1 MNVAI
6 CDDEQPGRSRI
17 RSLVQRQGMEC
28 QIEEFPSGQ
37 ALLQAIDGAG
47 EWPDILFLDISMDGM
62 DGISVAKELRAR
74 LRESQEPVWGS
85 LPLLIFVSGR
95 PEYMPEAFGVNAFQF
110 LVKPFGEADFNRV
123 FTQAA
128 QEYRFL
134 AAQKQKKPKEILVRS
149 QNSTRSI
156 RAEGIYY
163 VESSNRK
170 VILCLG
176 QEKLEYYGKI
186 SRLEQELGSGFF
198 RVHKGFLVNMQYVE
212 QYSRT
217 GVRMQNGDS
226 LLVSKYKYQD
236 FAKAYQDFISEET

>member
-37 ALLQAIDGAG
+37 TLLQAIDGAG
-47 EWPDILFLDISMDGM
+47 GWPDILFLDISMDGM

-128 QEYRFL
+128 QEYSFL
-134 AAQKQKKPKEILVRS
+134 AAQKQKKPKEYQEHPRRGHLLCGKQQPEGYPVPRAGKVRILW
-149 QNSTRSI
+149 QNQPPGAGT
-156 RAEGIYY
+156 
-163 VESSNRK
+163 
-170 VILCLG
+170 G
-176 QEKLEYYGKI
+176 Q
-186 SRLEQELGSGFF
+186 RLFPG
-198 RVHKGFLVNMQYVE
+198 
-212 QYSRT
+212 
-217 GVRMQNGDS
+217 
-226 LLVSKYKYQD
+226 
-236 FAKAYQDFISEET
+236 A

>member
-1 MNVAI
+1 MKVAI
-6 CDDEQPGRSRI
+6 CDDECLARSRI
-17 RSLVQRQGMEC
+17 RSLVQSQGIGC

-37 ALLQAIDGAG
+37 ALLQAIDRAG
-47 EWPDILFLDISMDGM
+47 EWPDILFMDITMDGM
-62 DGISVAKELRAR
+62 DGISVAKELCAR
-74 LRESQEPVWGS
+74 HRESREPVWGS
-85 LPLLIFVSGR
+85 LPLLIFVSGQ

-123 FTQAA
+123 FAQAA
-128 QEYRFL
+128 QEYSSL
-134 AAQKQKKPKEILVRS
+134 SAQKQKKPREILVRS
-149 QNSTRSI
+149 QSATRSI
-156 RAEGIYY
+156 RTDSIFY

-186 SRLEQELGSGFF
+186 SGLEQELGSGFF

-217 GVRMQNGDS
+217 GVRMQNGDM
-226 LLVSKYKYQD
+226 LLISKYKYQE
-236 FAKAYQDFISEET
+236 FAKAYQNYISK

>member
-1 MNVAI
+1 M
-6 CDDEQPGRSRI
+6 
-17 RSLVQRQGMEC
+17 
-28 QIEEFPSGQ
+28 
-37 ALLQAIDGAG
+37 
-47 EWPDILFLDISMDGM
+47 
-62 DGISVAKELRAR
+62 
-74 LRESQEPVWGS
+74 
-85 LPLLIFVSGR
+85 
-95 PEYMPEAFGVNAFQF
+95 
-110 LVKPFGEADFNRV
+110 
-123 FTQAA
+123 
-128 QEYRFL
+128 
-134 AAQKQKKPKEILVRS
+134 
-149 QNSTRSI
+149 
-156 RAEGIYY
+156 
-163 VESSNRK
+163 ESSNRK